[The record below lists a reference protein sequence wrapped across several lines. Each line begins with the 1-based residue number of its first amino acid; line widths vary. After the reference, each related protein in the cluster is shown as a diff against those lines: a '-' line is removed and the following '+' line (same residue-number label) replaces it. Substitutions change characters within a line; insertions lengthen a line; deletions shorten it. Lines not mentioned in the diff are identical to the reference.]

1 MTSACALF
9 GVLGLLSLGITGC
22 AGADTKAA
30 PMILS
35 GRLDV
40 PEGETGAITPHVM
53 GGAREGAE
61 GDPAVVSVLT
71 GGGLCTG
78 TLIAPRFV
86 LTAQHCVEGHDRL
99 AVTFGSR
106 SRQGRRI
113 TARPH
118 VPPRTVGHTSDIAV
132 LELSEPSAVRPVP
145 VNLRSQGLA
154 GLSEIRVVGYGVT
167 GTFNSDSGIKR
178 TGNVRATVTRSYV
191 ESAGGGDGTCFGDSG
206 GPALALIDGREQLVA
221 VTSHGTSRRCEDGRG
236 RYVRT
241 DAHRDFLSQ
250 FVVGGG
256 AGTAPAPSEAPGRG
270 RPGLGL
276 PVLPDP
282 PAPVFEPFP
291 VGVSGGSNVRGDERT
306 VLTTARGVTV
316 IMTTSADGSVRIEAV
331 R

>member
-9 GVLGLLSLGITGC
+9 GVLGLLSLGSTGC

-30 PMILS
+30 AVILS
-35 GRLDV
+35 GRTDV
-40 PEGETGAITPHVM
+40 PEGETGEITPHVL
-53 GGAREGAE
+53 GGARQAPER
-61 GDPAVVSVLT
+61 DPAVVAVLSS

-118 VPPRTVGHTSDIAV
+118 VPTRTLGRTSDIAV

-145 VNLRSQGLA
+145 VNLRAQGLA

-178 TGNVRATVTRSYV
+178 TGNVRANVTRSYV
-191 ESAGGGDGTCFGDSG
+191 ESEAGGDGTCFGDSG

-221 VTSHGTSRRCEDGRG
+221 VTSHGMCTAYYANGQTFPES
-236 RYVRT
+236 VRAEVAGGI
-241 DAHRDFLSQ
+241 AHIEQVTGKTFGDPANPLLVSVRS
-250 FVVGGG
+250 G
-256 AGTAPAPSEAPGRG
+256 ARVSMPGMMDTVLN
-270 RPGLGL
+270 LGL
-276 PVLPDP
+276 ND
-282 PAPVFEPFP
+282 
-291 VGVSGGSNVRGDERT
+291 
-306 VLTTARGVTV
+306 VTV
-316 IMTTSADGSVRIEAV
+316 EGLAASSGDARFAWDSYRRFIQMYADVGHGSRP
-331 R
+331 

>member
-1 MTSACALF
+1 
-9 GVLGLLSLGITGC
+9 
-22 AGADTKAA
+22 
-30 PMILS
+30 MILS

-40 PEGETGAITPHVM
+40 PESETGEITPHVL

-61 GDPAVVSVLT
+61 RDPAVVSVLSA

-106 SRQGRRI
+106 SRQGQRI

-132 LELSEPSAVRPVP
+132 LELAEPSAVRPVP
-145 VNLRSQGLA
+145 VNLRARGLD

-178 TGNVRATVTRSYV
+178 TGNVHATVTRSYV

-221 VTSHGTSRRCEDGRG
+221 VTSHGTARRCEDGRG

-241 DAHRDFLSQ
+241 DAHRAFLSQ
-250 FVVGGG
+250 FLGDTGG
-256 AGTAPAPSEAPGRG
+256 AGTAPVVDDAPGRG
-270 RPGLGL
+270 RRPALGL
-276 PVLPDP
+276 PVLPVLPVLPEP

-291 VGVSGGSNVRGDERT
+291 VGSRGAVTGERRT
-306 VLTTARGVTV
+306 VVTTAKGATV
-316 IMTTSADGSVRIEAV
+316 VIITSADGSVRVAAMGSSST